1 MGYLNGKSV
10 YLAGPIHDV
19 ADDGKSWRAMMSPRL
34 KEFGISIEDPTHKS
48 IHGIGE
54 VGDDKALF
62 KQLAKERKF
71 DELKDKFWPVVRK
84 DLRMIDKVDFMI
96 AVYSPKVRMLGTI
109 HELVIAQNQR
119 KPILLYCEESELDDL
134 NPWILTFAKKGC
146 FFTSWDKLIDHLKE
160 VDKGNFDYNYW
171 TL

>member
-19 ADDGKSWRAMMSPRL
+19 SDDGKGWRKNISSKL
-34 KEFGISIEDPTHKS
+34 KEFGIIVEDPTHKS
-48 IHGIGE
+48 INGTGE
-54 VGDDKALF
+54 VGDDKTLF
-62 KQLAKERKF
+62 KKLAKERKF
-71 DELKDKFWPVVRK
+71 EELKDKFWPVVRK
-84 DLRMIDKVDFMI
+84 DLRNIDKVDFII
-96 AVYSPKVRMLGTI
+96 AVYSPKVKMLGTI

-119 KPILLYCEESELDDL
+119 KPILLFCKDEEVEEI
-134 NPWILTFAKKGC
+134 NPWILTFIKKGC
-146 FFTSWDKLIDHLKE
+146 FFTDWEKIIEHLRE